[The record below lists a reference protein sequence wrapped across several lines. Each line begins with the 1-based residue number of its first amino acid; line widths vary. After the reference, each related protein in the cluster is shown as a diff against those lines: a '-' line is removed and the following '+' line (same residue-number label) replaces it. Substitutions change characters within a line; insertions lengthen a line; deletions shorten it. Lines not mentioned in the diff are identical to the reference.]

1 MDPDLVMCSSC
12 IWMSPLPQG
21 EVQATLR
28 SVHAPTVALNA
39 STAPDLGHLHG
50 LQFLP
55 RLLRGVELTQKNRLH
70 CKSGHCDLFSLP
82 PLEDWV
88 AEKASSLQLGARMS
102 PTPTPTLALP
112 RPAAWVAPTLRTLF
126 SPPCFRGV
134 IAFC

>member
-1 MDPDLVMCSSC
+1 MDPDLVLRSSC
-12 IWMSPLPQG
+12 TWMSPLPPG

-28 SVHAPTVALNA
+28 SVHAPVVALNA

-102 PTPTPTLALP
+102 PPPPLLLP
-112 RPAAWVAPTLRTLF
+112 CPGQQLGL
-126 SPPCFRGV
+126 PPLLEPRSLLHASV
-134 IAFC
+134 E